1 LSKLKELA
9 EKYDGSGML
18 KLIMSMPEDW
28 ESAVSKYEGVEYP
41 DRGAYVKPSNVVVL
55 GMGGS
60 AIGGDFV
67 SNYLYDKLSVPF
79 VVSRGFSPPPFVS
92 KETLVIA
99 VSYSGNTEETLRS
112 LLNSIKRGASVVLV
126 TSNGLMEKLAEK
138 KDLPLYRLPKGR
150 PPRAAIPYMVA
161 VILWIL
167 DRASVY
173 KFPREEA
180 EKVVLTLR
188 NVREKLRREEERV
201 LSIVKGIEKKI
212 PLIYS
217 YRPYSAVG
225 FRFKTQLNENA
236 KIHAFY
242 AELPEANHNEIV
254 GWEGYVGDRYV
265 VFFIRGREEPDYLRY
280 RVEYWDTLLKS
291 RGVPSHEIRG
301 EGDSRLP
308 EMTSLVFKVDLLS
321 CALALLKGVDPTPIA
336 TISGLKKYVED
347 RVRFKR
353 FFEERLGEITSF

>member
-1 LSKLKELA
+1 LSKLDELA
-9 EKYDGSGML
+9 GKYDRSRML

-28 ESAVSKYEGVEYP
+28 ERAVSEYEGVEYP
-41 DRGAYVKPSNVVVL
+41 DRGAYVEPNNIVVL

-67 SNYLYDKLSVPF
+67 SNYLYDKLNVPF
-79 VVSRGFSPPPFVS
+79 VVSRSFSPPPFVS

-112 LLNSIKRGASVVLV
+112 LLHSIERGASVVLV
-126 TSNGLMEKLAEK
+126 TSDGLMEKLAERK
-138 KDLPLYRLPKGR
+138 SLPVYRLPKGR

-161 VILWIL
+161 VILWVL
-167 DRASVY
+167 DRAGVY
-173 KFPREEA
+173 EFPREEA
-180 EKVVLTLR
+180 GKVALTLR
-188 NVREKLRREEERV
+188 NVREELRREEERV
-201 LSIVKGIEKKI
+201 LSIVEGIERRI

-217 YRPYSAVG
+217 YKPYSAAG

-265 VFFIRGREEPDYLRY
+265 VFFIRGREEPDYLRH
-280 RVEYWDTLLKS
+280 RVEYWGMLLKS

-301 EGDSRLP
+301 EGKSRLP
-308 EMTSLVFKVDLLS
+308 EMMSLVFKVDLLS

-347 RVRFKR
+347 RVHFKE
-353 FFEERLGEITSF
+353 FFEEKIGEIT